1 MASSQLASCADAPS
15 KPPRKSLRFIATER
29 RFAAQSGKARAQPA
43 ASTSARRERTARDP
57 ANWPPGARPSTESP
71 NLRPAPARDWDLRSK
86 GLRPPPCVLVS
97 WALGP
102 APHPKI
108 GIQGPAPTPLRTGS
122 WGLRLTRDWDQGACA
137 LPLQTGSWGLRPTR
151 TWDPGACAL
160 PPCAPGPG
168 ACALPETG
176 IKGPAPSPCELG
188 PGACALPETG
198 IKGPAPSPCKL
209 GPEACALP
217 EPGIQGPAPS
227 PCKPGP
233 GACALPKTGI

>member
-43 ASTSARRERTARDP
+43 ASTSARREGTARDP

-71 NLRPAPARDWDLRSK
+71 HLRPAPARDWDL
-86 GLRPPPCVLVS
+86 GACALPPAY

-160 PPCAPGPG
+160 PLQTGSWGLRPTQDWDLGACALPPADWVLGPAPYPRLGSRGLRPPPCELGLG
-168 ACALPETG
+168 ACALPETRNLR
-176 IKGPAPSPCELG
+176 PAP
-188 PGACALPETG
+188 
-198 IKGPAPSPCKL
+198 
-209 GPEACALP
+209 
-217 EPGIQGPAPS
+217 
-227 PCKPGP
+227 
-233 GACALPKTGI
+233 